1 MVVQALHFASSKVFA
16 DCPLMVPLNFSPEA
30 RPPPRSSR
38 TRRVDCG
45 IAAMIRFVL
54 FRFVGLINEEEG
66 ARHVSEVQP
75 YSRTPPCHGWHEGR
89 YPHGPPAARC
99 KTRRACP
106 MSAYPGHRPASPC

>member
-1 MVVQALHFASSKVFA
+1 
-16 DCPLMVPLNFSPEA
+16 MVPLNFSPEA

-38 TRRVDCG
+38 TRRADCG

-75 YSRTPPCHGWHEGR
+75 YSRTAVVQDVPEEEDPFSLQLPTPYR
-89 YPHGPPAARC
+89 
-99 KTRRACP
+99 
-106 MSAYPGHRPASPC
+106 SAKQSRLCGLISNCFPSEYFFLDI